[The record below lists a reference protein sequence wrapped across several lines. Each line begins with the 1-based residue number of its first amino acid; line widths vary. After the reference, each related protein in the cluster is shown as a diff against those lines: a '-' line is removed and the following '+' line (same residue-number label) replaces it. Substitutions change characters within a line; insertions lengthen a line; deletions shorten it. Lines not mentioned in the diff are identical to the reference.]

1 MDPTAQLPAVDFD
14 AVIFD
19 VDGTLVNTETLW
31 DEVRRSLAAS
41 HGVSLST
48 EAAVAMMGMNT
59 QEWSA
64 YLVEVVGLAGTSA
77 EAAQATID
85 GMLRHYRRGVQ
96 VLPGAPAA
104 VRRMAQLVPTA
115 IASSSP
121 RVLIEAAVELLQIND
136 LVQVIVSTGEVPR
149 GKPAP
154 DGYLRAAELLRI
166 DPTRC
171 VAVEDATSGIQS
183 ALAAGMRVVA
193 VPQEFHRP
201 PAELLAKTIV
211 LDSLEQLT
219 VELLSG
225 SGSGTE
231 L

>member
-1 MDPTAQLPAVDFD
+1 MNPETQRLAVDFD

-41 HGVSLST
+41 QGVSWPA
-48 EAAVAMMGMNT
+48 EATVAMMGMNT
-59 QEWSA
+59 EEWSA
-64 YLVEVVGLAGTSA
+64 YLVEVVGIAGTPA
-77 EAAQATID
+77 EAAQATIE
-85 GMLRHYRRGVQ
+85 GMLQHYRQGVP
-96 VLPGAPAA
+96 VLQGAVSAL
-104 VRRMAQLVPTA
+104 RRMARLVPIA

-121 RVLIEAAVELLQIND
+121 RVLIEAAAEMLQLND

-154 DGYLRAAELLRI
+154 DGYLRAAELLGV

-201 PAELLAKTIV
+201 PAELLAKTTV
-211 LDSLEQLT
+211 LESLDELT
-219 VELLSG
+219 AELFASCSRVSG
-225 SGSGTE
+225 
-231 L
+231 